1 MVLAHKAFGVV
12 AILAAAA
19 GGSVAGV
26 ADAEPGA
33 DGRLYGSLAT
43 ESIGGVWRVMW
54 AVDRAG
60 WGESD
65 DAALQHC
72 RFGRCVV
79 VARFVDGCGS
89 VARRG
94 SQLLGGVGGTREEA
108 ESAAMNAFAAPD
120 VGSISAGSQNVLIVH
135 TECTANAG

>member
-1 MVLAHKAFGVV
+1 MVLAHKVFGVV
-12 AILAAAA
+12 AIVAAAA
-19 GGSVAGV
+19 GGSTAGV
-26 ADAEPGA
+26 AGAEPGP

-43 ESIGGVWRVMW
+43 ETLGGVWRVMW
-54 AVDRAG
+54 AVDRTG
-60 WGESD
+60 WSESD

-72 RFGRCVV
+72 RFGHCVV

-94 SQLLGGVGGTREEA
+94 SQLLGGIGSTREEA
-108 ESAAMNAFAAPD
+108 ESAAVNAFAAPD
-120 VGSISAGSQNVLIVH
+120 VASISAGSPNVLIVH